1 MLEYMKWGE
10 SMEKNIQSK
19 PQPKKGL
26 KKRRIKEILF
36 IVSMIVCL
44 GIGFIFGYILNS
56 QNNSI
61 IKSSGDTTILDE
73 AYHILKNDWYNPN
86 DTEVNIEG
94 NSIAALVGSLGDIHS
109 SYFTFEESLAFNQS
123 VDGNFDG
130 IGIAF
135 ISLNSGILVTEVY
148 PNSPASESN
157 IQVGDIINGRC
168 KKR

>member
-61 IKSSGDTTILDE
+61 IKSSGDTTILDLSLI
-73 AYHILKNDWYNPN
+73 HI
-86 DTEVNIEG
+86 
-94 NSIAALVGSLGDIHS
+94 
-109 SYFTFEESLAFNQS
+109 
-123 VDGNFDG
+123 
-130 IGIAF
+130 
-135 ISLNSGILVTEVY
+135 
-148 PNSPASESN
+148 
-157 IQVGDIINGRC
+157 
-168 KKR
+168 